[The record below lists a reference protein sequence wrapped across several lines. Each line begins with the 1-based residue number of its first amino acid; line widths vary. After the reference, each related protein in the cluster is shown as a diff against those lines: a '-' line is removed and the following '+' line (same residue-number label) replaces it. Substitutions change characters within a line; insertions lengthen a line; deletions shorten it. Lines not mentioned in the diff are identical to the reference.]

1 MQNDYIVINF
11 NEKDYEIRYTFD
23 LIRKIKAYGVS
34 LPDTFVNVTKGGG
47 DELFKN
53 SSIYIDE
60 IIDIISALLRS
71 VGCKEA
77 TPEAVHNH
85 FTQQSS
91 LIEATGLIMWL
102 GTQYYHISKAVK
114 VEEPEA
120 KKPVAKKKKK
130 APVKS
135 T

>member
-34 LPDTFVNVTKGGG
+34 LPDTFVKVTKGGG
-47 DELFKN
+47 EELFKN

-60 IIDIISALLRS
+60 IIDIISALLRA
-71 VGCKEA
+71 VGCNDA

-114 VEEPEA
+114 VEEHEA

-135 T
+135 I